1 MKTKNIKNIL
11 FTFFV
16 MMFLTSY
23 NSYSQDFDLGNY
35 KTIYN
40 FSTTKNADQSR
51 LLEVS
56 FVARNKKDRK
66 DNIPVYEAEIQFF
79 NVAEE
84 DVLLGTAKTDKDG
97 IARLLLKDDQVY
109 TKNEEGLIVIKAVF
123 EGSDTMDAEE
133 EELYIRDLFLDL
145 NLEEVD
151 SVKTITVNAYTL
163 DSLGNQEAV
172 SEVDFGIFI
181 GGMLSKMKIDEGTIE
196 DGEYVFEMEEM
207 VPGDMDGDVEI
218 FAIVED
224 NDDFGSVVQKESA
237 AWGTHREGIEP
248 ENNKLWSEAAPIWM
262 YVVLSVLLGG
272 VWINFVYTVV
282 NLFKIKKEGQRFEM
296 KS

>member
-23 NSYSQDFDLGNY
+23 NTYSQDFDLGNY

-207 VPGDMDGDVEI
+207 VPGDMDGDIEI

-224 NDDFGSVVQKESA
+224 NDDFGSVVQKKSA

>member
-23 NSYSQDFDLGNY
+23 NTYSQDFDLGNY